1 MDVFIEKDATFKIS
15 IINNDSEI
23 GYKEYK
29 NLNINNRVTN
39 LTDINISDGSFLDS
53 NVRITPIFSNNAAI
67 NSVKYTITA
76 DNVSYEKTISDNN
89 WIVNMD
95 AFDIIITDNATVKL
109 TVAYTQAET
118 DHTFEV
124 AYSDIKI
131 NNSPILLKKIN
142 LKHSDSI
149 NIDSVIEPI
158 FNNPSSINTITYEF
172 IKEIDGDDIKQSKQL
187 SNISSNDDIKLE
199 VNTMEDFGF
208 DKAIIN
214 IIVSYTHH
222 SVDKTL
228 NFCYKNMS
236 INNYATS
243 EQIDSVN
250 IRNIELDEQKQTEI
264 DLLDEQKEFFTKKAN
279 EYYDIEKSVSYLTTQ
294 YNHYHAGHSNIMKA
308 LYPSYRILIYNIL
321 SNPI

>member
-1 MDVFIEKDATFKIS
+1 AILTNNVIAVIRLSQTDMSTIVTEQSTTTYLDGNFNINPNVEGLLSGDIIKYKLIKGSTFVEKEITVSNVAQVENFNLSTMDVFIEKDATFKIS

-199 VNTMEDFGF
+199 VNTMEDFG
-208 DKAIIN
+208 
-214 IIVSYTHH
+214 
-222 SVDKTL
+222 
-228 NFCYKNMS
+228 
-236 INNYATS
+236 
-243 EQIDSVN
+243 
-250 IRNIELDEQKQTEI
+250 
-264 DLLDEQKEFFTKKAN
+264 
-279 EYYDIEKSVSYLTTQ
+279 
-294 YNHYHAGHSNIMKA
+294 
-308 LYPSYRILIYNIL
+308 
-321 SNPI
+321 